1 MHSKAIE
8 AAARAIDRA
17 LAWDVES
24 VDARATELTRE
35 EQTKVAQACI
45 AAYHAAMEAE
55 VPTEAMIDA
64 GVEVAGMPIASVVPQ
79 GEDADRYMVRLIW
92 QHMLSAR
99 PNVKG

>member
-8 AAARAIDRA
+8 AAARAIDRS

-35 EQTKVAQACI
+35 EQTKVAHACI
-45 AAYHAAMEAE
+45 AAYLAAMEAE
-55 VPTEAMIDA
+55 GFVMVPVEPTPEMVTVFDDYHQTRYNPASTYRAAHTWAAMIA
-64 GVEVAGMPIASVVPQ
+64 
-79 GEDADRYMVRLIW
+79 
-92 QHMLSAR
+92 AR